1 MLMSKLDYL
10 IIGHGVVGAV
20 LAHQLL
26 DSGKSVLV
34 VDSPKP
40 NTSSEIAAG
49 ILNPVTGKRLTLTWK
64 AHDFFPEAERYY
76 SWLERRFET
85 KLYQQLPLHRVFKSL
100 PDQNDWMAKQHDDR
114 YAPFVSSG
122 SVTELDDEYTINPF
136 GTLEVNGGGRVNV
149 KELIRSSKEFLERI
163 DSYQVDE
170 VKLEEIEIT
179 GSHVRYNEFE
189 ANHVVFCT
197 GLDQENWGFLPF
209 TPMKGEVLQVESTY
223 PQRDEIVI
231 GGCFFCPTDDGLNY
245 AGATY
250 NWRNVDLNIT
260 EEGKTEIL
268 DKLATFIRKPVTV
281 KEHKAGIR
289 PAVKDRRPL
298 LGKHPEYNRVYLC
311 SGMGSKGVSMAPYLC
326 RHLVEHIE
334 TGKQLLPE
342 VDLKRYT

>member
-1 MLMSKLDYL
+1 MSKLDYL

-26 DSGKSVLV
+26 DAGKSVMV

-40 NTSSEIAAG
+40 NTSSEVAAG

-64 AHDFFPEAERYY
+64 AHDFFPEAMRYY
-76 SWLERRFET
+76 KWLEKRLDT
-85 KLYQQLPLHRVFKSL
+85 TLYHSLPLHRVFKSL
-100 PDQNDWMAKQHDDR
+100 PDQNDWMAKQRDTR
-114 YAPFVSSG
+114 YAPFVEEG
-122 SVTELDDEYTINPF
+122 SVSELDEEHMINPF
-136 GTLEVNGGGRVNV
+136 GTLKVNNGGRVNV
-149 KELIRSSKEFLERI
+149 KELIKYSREYLERI
-163 DSYQVDE
+163 NSFRVDE
-170 VKLEEIEIT
+170 VSLADVEVD
-179 GSHVRYNEFE
+179 GSHITCNSIE
-189 ANHVVFCT
+189 ANHIIFCT
-197 GLDQENWGFLPF
+197 GLDEENWGFLPF

-223 PQRDEIVI
+223 PRRDEIVI

-250 NWRNVDLNIT
+250 NWRDVNLERT

-268 DKLATFIRKPVTV
+268 DKLASFLRHPVRV

-298 LGKHPEYNRVYLC
+298 IGKHPVHKRVYLC

-326 RHLVEHIE
+326 KHLIEHIE
-334 TGKQLLPE
+334 LGKPLMPE